1 MELLEHQLLLMAQ
14 GKTRHSL
21 YTHLAI
27 VCRVLDTQRELDPI
41 PSYRDPMSRVGG
53 WEDEGSWGGNK
64 SQVQR
69 LGKES

>member
-14 GKTRHSL
+14 EKMLRSL

-41 PSYRDPMSRVGG
+41 PSYRDPRSRVGG
-53 WEDEGSWGGNK
+53 WEDEGSMGETRARFK
-64 SQVQR
+64 D
-69 LGKES
+69 